1 MKKII
6 VSMMLLVLALSA
18 SAHKR
23 WVLPSLFSVSEAQ
36 WITVDASVSNNLFYP
51 DRPWPLETVRVVSPS
66 GENVTLSNQ
75 SKGHRRSTFD
85 FEVSQRGTYKV
96 VAANT
101 LYFVQYKETEQGETK
116 RMRAASIDEIKN
128 KLPQNVF
135 SQEVAKSDST
145 LESYVTLGA
154 PNHQVFAESNGGVQ
168 FKPVTH
174 PNDLYQ
180 GEEGVFGFTVNDQPL
195 VGAEVIMV
203 WEGTRYRDDE
213 QVIEL
218 ITDDQGQIKLPLSQA
233 GRFYLELSHRRS
245 VDKEAYDKA
254 YVNYLGTF
262 EVLPQ

>member
-1 MKKII
+1 MKKIS
-6 VSMMLLVLALSA
+6 VSFLLIMLALSV

-23 WVLPSLFSVSEAQ
+23 WVLPSLFSVSEPQ

-51 DRPWPLETVRVVSPS
+51 DRPWPLSFVRVVSPN
-66 GENVTLSNQ
+66 GENVPLSNQ
-75 SKGHRRSTFD
+75 SEGHRRSTFD
-85 FEVSQRGTYKV
+85 FEVSQKGTYKV

-116 RMRAASIDEIKN
+116 RMRASSLADIKKRLPE
-128 KLPQNVF
+128 KLF

-145 LESYVTLGA
+145 LESYVSLGA
-154 PNHQVFAESNGGVQ
+154 PNNQVFKESNSAVQ

-213 QVIEL
+213 QVIEM
-218 ITDDQGQIKLPLSQA
+218 TTNNQGQITLPLSQT
-233 GRFYLELSHRRS
+233 GRFYLELSHS
-245 VDKEAYDKA
+245 QEVDNEDYDKA